1 MNQRQRTQMFR
12 SYLQQRFT
20 QADAMTPGQKLEVI
34 EQLRK
39 EARGDV
45 AGHPNAL
52 RMPKEGGGTI
62 LLPTHHDLV
71 QAALEGRR
79 VSMGGT
85 TIEAQ
90 QGATSLSE
98 RMEALPT
105 PAKLGVL
112 AAIFIL
118 PLLFVCGLMNL
129 VGGDEEPAVAALE
142 ATPTLE
148 PTLTLTVPIT
158 PTLTLEPTI
167 AVTQV
172 VTVTAP
178 LPSPTPYAIALG
190 TLGGEAGASGN
201 DPASIEVAGYTWVL
215 AAGSVA
221 NGQWLPVGAEWLA
234 GTQLRRV
241 VAVPYEPDVAASMS
255 ELRGGEVIRLRL
267 RSGEIAK
274 YKVSE
279 VRRQQRQQIEVLAER
294 TPSLVLLLHS
304 EPSAERWV
312 VQAEAVQAPQEF
324 TVYTAGMADAGSGPA
339 PVVPTAALPTLV
351 PGTVLG
357 DDSEAIAPTEIV
369 TDTRTI
375 RSEETGLELTIRRC
389 QTAEQIGEEEP
400 PSKQAFLICD
410 VTLSALEGHVSV
422 PFSADALAITEED
435 WITSNIDWWPPSVSV
450 TRALASGGTL
460 SAGRSTRGRI
470 AGLVARGSS
479 FFGSSGQPVVVWEQ
493 AGRRYLIQVT
503 AEAP

>member
-1 MNQRQRTQMFR
+1 MNQRQRVQMFR
-12 SYLQQRFT
+12 SYLQQRFEL
-20 QADAMTPGQKLEVI
+20 ADAMTPGQKLEVI

-39 EARGDV
+39 EARGEV
-45 AGHPNAL
+45 EGHPNAL

-62 LLPTHHDLV
+62 LLPTNHDLV
-71 QAALEGRR
+71 QAALDGRR

-90 QGATSLSE
+90 QSAASLSE

-105 PAKLGVL
+105 AAKLGVL

-118 PLLFVCGLMNL
+118 PLLLLCALMNL
-129 VGGDEEPAVAALE
+129 MGGEEEPALAME
-142 ATPTLE
+142 ITPTLE
-148 PTLTLTVPIT
+148 PTLTVTALLT
-158 PTLTLEPTI
+158 PTLTIEPII
-167 AVTQV
+167 AATQV

-190 TLGGEAGASGN
+190 TLGGEAGSSGN

-241 VAVPYEPDVAASMS
+241 VAVPYEPDVATTIS

-312 VQAEAVQAPQEF
+312 VLAEAVQQPQEF
-324 TVYTAGMADAGSGPA
+324 TVYTAGVDSSAPA

-351 PGTVLG
+351 PGAVPG
-357 DDSEAIAPTEIV
+357 DDPSLSQPTEIV
-369 TDTRTI
+369 TDSRTI
-375 RSEETGLELTIRRC
+375 RSEATGLELTIKRC

-410 VTLSALEGHVSV
+410 VTLTALAGHVSV
-422 PFSADALAITEED
+422 PFSAEALAITEQD
-435 WITSNIDWWPPSVSV
+435 WITSNIDWWPPSVGV
-450 TRALASGGTL
+450 TRALSSGGTL
-460 SAGRSTRGRI
+460 SAGRSTQGRI
-470 AGLVARGSS
+470 AGLVARVGS
-479 FFGSSGQPVVVWEQ
+479 FLGSSGQPVVVWEQ
-493 AGRRYLIQVT
+493 AGRRYLIQV
-503 AEAP
+503 AADAP